1 MTTCIEVIM
10 HVASNFHNV
19 PACPCKLFKFMSSV
33 QETQSVDRELFSEL
47 SESQVDDRGLF
58 SELSESPVK
67 PAFVHMCVPCKDDP
81 LGSQLQVNGEALW
94 QWWNIKSPSQLFDI
108 LQNDLVKKGYC
119 LSLSS
124 RARVGMN
131 LKRRLDYNAQ
141 KIHGTTGGKARQA
154 MQSKYWCTIAIH
166 PEEIAQGPGEIID
179 QLKNTEE
186 ELVRENQTQRWEE
199 SAAIVLCWYTV
210 RYNLSYLWASRAQKK
225 FIVTRL
231 RWTKTGSHCSLTLT
245 SV

>member
-47 SESQVDDRGLF
+47 SESQVDDWGLF

-94 QWWNIKSPSQLFDI
+94 QW
-108 LQNDLVKKGYC
+108 
-119 LSLSS
+119 
-124 RARVGMN
+124 
-131 LKRRLDYNAQ
+131 
-141 KIHGTTGGKARQA
+141 
-154 MQSKYWCTIAIH
+154 
-166 PEEIAQGPGEIID
+166 
-179 QLKNTEE
+179 
-186 ELVRENQTQRWEE
+186 
-199 SAAIVLCWYTV
+199 
-210 RYNLSYLWASRAQKK
+210 
-225 FIVTRL
+225 
-231 RWTKTGSHCSLTLT
+231 
-245 SV
+245 